1 MTNCPICLEPLSSK
15 TFGNTAPCGH
25 YFHEECYNAWV
36 ASKRTRGVNGEYFTK
51 CPTCNTPCTSFIR
64 SYLDL
69 DKMAVDDVSIS
80 SDDGDA
86 SECCEEDNDDD
97 AFNSGT
103 KSDDDADRSL
113 SGSTNALQRNGSA
126 STFTRAR
133 DRSHPEE
140 IIMLD
145 DSDDEQEHV
154 ENSTARAENPS
165 RPSFAVGKRNNPKP
179 PKARGRSSGSGSG
192 SDDKL
197 IRKYKLLKRKL
208 SAMKESVVQQQQ
220 MNQAHQKL
228 KGEHDNLLKNNE
240 ELTAKIEINF
250 RDNLKNMRELA
261 DFRNSAARYERENDG
276 LKMRLCADSQKH
288 TREKESLREQVENA
302 KASSM
307 EEMKEIAVQKK
318 SISKQYHD
326 LLTAWKEKEDENRE
340 LDKENAK
347 LNRLLRQYAS
357 EEVEQ
362 LAKARESAKPMSRS
376 DKLNMVKFARREID
390 EARVSEE
397 EKAKSLRRKIERK
410 NMLKNRPSM
419 QRVVSMTNKL
429 KKRKNRPAFLN
440 SAPIAPDRKQAAS
453 SNKVSKPMKKRGTG
467 IASNDLRNIFSK
479 RK

>member
-36 ASKRTRGVNGEYFTK
+36 ASKRTRLVNGEYFTK

-69 DKMAVDDVSIS
+69 DKMAIDDVSIS
-80 SDDGDA
+80 SDDGDT
-86 SECCEEDNDDD
+86 SCEEDNDD

-126 STFTRAR
+126 SSSTRAS

-154 ENSTARAENPS
+154 ENSIARAENPS

-192 SDDKL
+192 SGSDDKL

-208 SAMKESVVQQQQ
+208 SAMKESVLQQQQ

-228 KGEHDNLLKNNE
+228 KGENDALLKNNE
-240 ELTAKIEINF
+240 ELTANIEINF

-276 LKMRLCADSQKH
+276 LKKRLCADSRKH
-288 TREKESLREQVENA
+288 TSEKESLREQVENA

-318 SISKQYHD
+318 SISKQYTD

-347 LNRLLRQYAS
+347 LKRLLTQYAS
-357 EEVEQ
+357 EEVDQ

-453 SNKVSKPMKKRGTG
+453 SSKVSKPMKKHGTG